1 MVRAQKWGEI
11 RADTDGTQ
19 PPPDTTPKSAYA
31 EEGDER
37 WCGLANNTKVSPGPP
52 QPAGVPVGAPTSIID
67 FLSPAEMAEAAAA
80 STAPDVCSNPLTT
93 NSWSLTNRTGCIGDC
108 NSDSSNAPCFTTVD
122 TLVRDP
128 DYRTEDGTTPFP
140 EDIASEK
147 VQVYC
152 TKEHYT
158 EMKPY
163 PGSGGKCEEYCRTEC
178 GKLYESA
185 ADKWGDAFGAM
196 GDILGSL
203 ATAAGDFLEMIA
215 ACMSGSDEM
224 SFKIHCDGSDCCY
237 SCVFYNSK
245 DDGGGG
251 GRRRRYYDDY

>member
-1 MVRAQKWGEI
+1 M
-11 RADTDGTQ
+11 
-19 PPPDTTPKSAYA
+19 
-31 EEGDER
+31 
-37 WCGLANNTKVSPGPP
+37 
-52 QPAGVPVGAPTSIID
+52 
-67 FLSPAEMAEAAAA
+67 
-80 STAPDVCSNPLTT
+80 
-93 NSWSLTNRTGCIGDC
+93 TNRTGCIGDC

-215 ACMSGSDEM
+215 ACMSGSEKCPLKYIVM
-224 SFKIHCDGSDCCY
+224 GVIAVIV
-237 SCVFYNSK
+237 VFFIIPK
-245 DDGGGG
+245 MMGGGG